1 MARMISRQETA
12 KLLDCSDQTVT
23 DWVNKG
29 LLKGHIVGRALMV
42 DRDSVEQYFDD
53 LKELNAMAQ
62 QISDLKSEYQKV
74 IKNNKEVLDE
84 AKGLYITPD
93 RARAAFRVN
102 QMALISLC
110 EEYLTNRES
119 VIFSSL
125 IRGKSPDTLAQR
137 YGLTRERIIQISIR
151 AANELSHIEE
161 LKEIHENN
169 KALKAENERLR
180 ELISKRDAQLDE
192 YESRRKLT
200 FTLFGK
206 RLEDFNLSRRTLNGL
221 KTRNC
226 KTLADLVSLDKEE
239 VMKAHNFGKGSLSEV
254 EELFSNYG
262 LHWGMDLEF
271 MTSEELK
278 KWSEK

>member
-1 MARMISRQETA
+1 MISRQETA

-29 LLKGHIVGRALMV
+29 LLKGHVVGRKLMF
-42 DRDSVEQYFDD
+42 DRDCVEQYFDD
-53 LKELNAMAQ
+53 LKELNAMGL
-62 QISDLKSEYQKV
+62 QISDLKSEYRKV
-74 IKNNKEVLDE
+74 IETYKELLAE
-84 AKGLYITPD
+84 ARGLSITSA
-93 RARAAFRVN
+93 RARDAFRAN
-102 QMALISLC
+102 QLALVSLC
-110 EEYLTNRES
+110 DGYLTNRES
-119 VIFSSL
+119 AIFSAL

-226 KTLADLVSLDKEE
+226 KTLADLVSLDREE

>member
-1 MARMISRQETA
+1 MLTLNLI
-12 KLLDCSDQTVT
+12 
-23 DWVNKG
+23 
-29 LLKGHIVGRALMV
+29 LLKT
-42 DRDSVEQYFDD
+42 Q
-53 LKELNAMAQ
+53 
-62 QISDLKSEYQKV
+62 
-74 IKNNKEVLDE
+74 
-84 AKGLYITPD
+84 
-93 RARAAFRVN
+93 
-102 QMALISLC
+102 
-110 EEYLTNRES
+110 
-119 VIFSSL
+119 
-125 IRGKSPDTLAQR
+125 AQR
-137 YGLTRERIIQISIR
+137 YGVTRERIIQISIR

-226 KTLADLVSLDKEE
+226 KTLADLVSLDREE